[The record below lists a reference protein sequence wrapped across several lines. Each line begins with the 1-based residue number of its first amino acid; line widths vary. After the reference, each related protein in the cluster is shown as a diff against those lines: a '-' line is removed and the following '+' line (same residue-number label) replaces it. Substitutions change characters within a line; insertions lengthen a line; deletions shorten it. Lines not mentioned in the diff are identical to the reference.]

1 MKAVFDTKPTSIYD
15 DDVSQHYHFPQRYA
29 ALVEKCVGDWVVL
42 RRPRADGGN
51 LAYFATARVWRVEP
65 DSARERM
72 SYARLTNYME
82 FDSVVAWRLNGRYA
96 EDALRSIPRQQ
107 VGVYLRGRSVRL
119 ISDEDFVNL
128 ISIGLK
134 ETFDPQVAEGLGLP
148 RGPFDDIDLSAQE
161 VENEGQVLRV
171 RRLERALVN
180 RVVRDSNFRRS
191 VGLAY
196 DYRCSISGLRI
207 FDWRGHAEAQAA
219 HIWPVTGGGPD
230 IVQNGI
236 ALSGTLHWL
245 FDRHLISLTDDCRL
259 LICEER
265 IPATL
270 RALLVGEGDEVY
282 LPCDRSRR
290 PRPRYIA
297 MHRRAFLERN
307 AGR

>member
-1 MKAVFDTKPTSIYD
+1 MKAIFDTKPTSNYD
-15 DDVSQHYHFPQRYA
+15 DDLSQHYHFPQRYTA
-29 ALVEKCVGDWVVL
+29 IVEKCVGDWVVF

-51 LAYFATARVWRVEP
+51 LAYFATARVSRIDP
-65 DSARERM
+65 DSASKRM
-72 SYARLTNYME
+72 SYARLTNYIE
-82 FDSVVAWRLNGRYA
+82 FDSVVPWRLNGRYA
-96 EDALRSIPRQQ
+96 EEALRSRPVRR

-148 RGPFDDIDLSAQE
+148 REPFDEIELSPE
-161 VENEGQVLRV
+161 ELESEWQVHGV
-171 RRLERALVN
+171 RKIERALGN
-180 RVVRDSNFRRS
+180 RIVRDSNFRRT

-196 DYRCSISGLRI
+196 DYQCSISGLSI
-207 FDWRGHAEAQAA
+207 IDWRGRAEAQAA
-219 HIWPVTGGGPD
+219 HIWPVTDGGPD

-259 LICEER
+259 LMYEER

-270 RALLVGEGDEVY
+270 RDLLVGKGEQIN
-282 LPCDRSRR
+282 LPSDINCWPS
-290 PRPRYIA
+290 PRYISI
-297 MHRRAFLERN
+297 HRRAFLER
-307 AGR
+307 GKER